1 MQLIIHRTAYAMSID
16 LTARDVQDEA
26 KKKGLPWT
34 TAKGFDTFLPISM
47 PIPKNRIPDPHNVD
61 VFLSVN
67 GETRQDDSTNLML
80 FRIPRLLSDISQ
92 VMTLEKGDMVL
103 TGTPKGVG
111 TVRDG
116 ETMRVG
122 VRVGGIELAEG
133 KIEVEVTKRE

>member
-1 MQLIIHRTAYAMSID
+1 MSID
-16 LTARDVQDEA
+16 LTARNVQDEA

-47 PIPKNRIPDPHNVD
+47 SIPKARIPDPHNVE

-67 GETRQDDSTNLML
+67 GETKQDDSTSLML

-92 VMTLEKGDMVL
+92 VMTLEKGDMIL

-111 TVRDG
+111 NVKTGD
-116 ETMRVG
+116 TIRVG
-122 VRVGGIELAEG
+122 VRVGGEELLEG
-133 KIEVEVTKRE
+133 KIEVEVADKGGLFAYDEKKK